1 MPIQH
6 VIAYTKLAARFTY
19 VTAEAGGQ
27 ADRDAATS
35 AAKRAVHAACAAQM
49 HALGVVDL
57 APDDPSS
64 TLEGVARMLAELAA
78 GTAWGA
84 RAVVQ
89 AVAHEDCG
97 LATYLLNDAYQ
108 AATAA
113 MEAADRAEGQ
123 IIAPTSSLCREAA
136 LLAME
141 RAMEQASSTSG
152 LHLEEPDI
160 PAPSQVLAT
169 HQ

>member
-6 VIAYTKLAARFTY
+6 VIAYTKLAARYTY
-19 VTAEAGGQ
+19 VTTEAGNQ
-27 ADRDAATS
+27 ADREAAVH
-35 AAKRAVHAACAAQM
+35 AAKRVIHAACAAQM

-64 TLEGVARMLAELAA
+64 TLEGVARMLSELAA
-78 GTAWGA
+78 GSAWGA

-123 IIAPTSSLCREAA
+123 ITAPSSSLCREAA
-136 LLAME
+136 RLAME
-141 RAMEQASSTSG
+141 RAMEQASSTTG
-152 LHLEEPDI
+152 LHLEEPSI
-160 PAPSQVLAT
+160 SVPSEVLAA
-169 HQ
+169 HH